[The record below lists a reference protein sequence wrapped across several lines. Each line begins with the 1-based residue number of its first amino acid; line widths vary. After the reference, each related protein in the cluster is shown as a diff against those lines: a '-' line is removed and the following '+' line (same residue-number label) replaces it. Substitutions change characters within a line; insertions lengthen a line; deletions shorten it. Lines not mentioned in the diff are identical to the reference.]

1 MLKFI
6 KNFLSKRE
14 GLGLYE
20 TKLIEFL
27 SDNKLTKGERDEL
40 TKIASQYGLTNDE
53 LMKIKEKGIS
63 AVFAGIGTD
72 SRITEEE
79 RDIFNEL
86 LGYFGVDKN
95 KTSFDQN
102 TFNKYYSLAL
112 IDKGILPTIESHNLK
127 TMFKKGEILR
137 WACHAEVKK
146 IKKITTRVN
155 YGGLS
160 FSVKIM
166 KGVRYRVGSMNVGAQ
181 TNEQLVS
188 EDRGWF
194 WLTDER
200 VGFEGIRKNF
210 NFPYGKI
217 NFFELIDGGLVIS
230 KSGKE
235 TPYILG
241 LDDYDIPCLILSH
254 ILNK

>member
-27 SDNKLTKGERDEL
+27 SDNKLDESEREEL
-40 TKIASQYGLTNDE
+40 AKIANQYGLTNDE

-86 LGYFGVDKN
+86 LNYFGVDKS
-95 KTSFDQN
+95 KTNFDQN
-102 TFNKYYSLAL
+102 AFNKYYSLAL
-112 IDKGILPTIESHNLK
+112 IDKGILPTVDSHDLK
-127 TMFKKGEILR
+127 TMFKKGEVLR
-137 WACHAEVKK
+137 WACRAEVKK
-146 IKKITTRVN
+146 IKKVTTRVN
-155 YGGLS
+155 YGGPS
-160 FSVKIM
+160 FSIKIM
-166 KGVRYRVGSMNVGAQ
+166 KGVRYRVGSMDVSVK
-181 TNEQLVS
+181 TSEQLVS

-200 VGFEGIRKNF
+200 IGFEGIRKNF
-210 NFPYGKI
+210 NFPYSKI
-217 NFFELIDGGLVIS
+217 NFFELIDCGLVVS

-235 TPYILG
+235 TPYIIS